1 MLKFFRKYN
10 KQLLVVVTVL
20 LMIVFVGG
28 FALESM
34 LVPDLSSQEI
44 AQAFGKP
51 ITQGDLSFVEGQ
63 TTILTRLGYPWNFP
77 GGLVSGI
84 EPLEVMDY
92 LLLLFE
98 AGERGFQPDLEQAR
112 QQLALRNL
120 DLNSFSLNN
129 RVPTEEIEAAV
140 ANYLGVTQLWVLAG
154 NSALPGELEIRQAVR
169 DQHEKINADIVEIK
183 STPLIDTQE
192 EIPEEILQA
201 HFEKYQEQT
210 VGRDP
215 LDFGYLIPDRVQVQY
230 AVVNTAE
237 IKLTQ
242 PVTEKEAESY
252 WRDHQAQFPRPKDG
266 DADALDSGED
276 QSEQEGPQPPE
287 LNASPYY
294 DTFADAS
301 DDVLNHLRGQR
312 RLKEARTLA
321 NTLWTALREPWY
333 HQPEDEAGFP
343 ESPVVAAALDHY
355 QKTVQALEENLA
367 QSECIEFGQ
376 TELFSAEESGDQ
388 ARIGQAREELQG
400 SGRGS
405 RFGQNTQNTHRVQG
419 LVETAQGGDLT
430 GRRALALYQTAP
442 SLLFD
447 QQNNLYLYRVIKVEK
462 HRPPNSLEE
471 VRDQVITDVR
481 AWRAFEAA
489 NAHAQAVRDR
499 VGEDGL
505 QAAWDAYD
513 GLDAETK
520 TKCGSF
526 FQANPFHRANAEIFP
541 GFSFPVIVSDQA
553 GARDEQGNLRHQI
566 NKEDFVVGVYDLL
579 QAEGGD
585 AVGAIEVPAIESAF
599 VVQLAGLEHLTKA
612 DYDGYKEQIRNQIA
626 RTRSE
631 SLMRAWFSADRIRAR
646 CGFDLES

>member
-183 STPLIDTQE
+183 STPLIDTQA
-192 EIPEEILQA
+192 EIPEEVLQA

-252 WRDHQAQFPRPKDG
+252 WRDHQAQFPRPKDSDE
-266 DADALDSGED
+266 DASDSGED
-276 QSEQEGPQPPE
+276 QS
-287 LNASPYY
+287 
-294 DTFADAS
+294 
-301 DDVLNHLRGQR
+301 
-312 RLKEARTLA
+312 
-321 NTLWTALREPWY
+321 
-333 HQPEDEAGFP
+333 
-343 ESPVVAAALDHY
+343 
-355 QKTVQALEENLA
+355 
-367 QSECIEFGQ
+367 
-376 TELFSAEESGDQ
+376 
-388 ARIGQAREELQG
+388 
-400 SGRGS
+400 
-405 RFGQNTQNTHRVQG
+405 
-419 LVETAQGGDLT
+419 
-430 GRRALALYQTAP
+430 
-442 SLLFD
+442 
-447 QQNNLYLYRVIKVEK
+447 
-462 HRPPNSLEE
+462 
-471 VRDQVITDVR
+471 
-481 AWRAFEAA
+481 
-489 NAHAQAVRDR
+489 
-499 VGEDGL
+499 
-505 QAAWDAYD
+505 
-513 GLDAETK
+513 
-520 TKCGSF
+520 
-526 FQANPFHRANAEIFP
+526 
-541 GFSFPVIVSDQA
+541 
-553 GARDEQGNLRHQI
+553 
-566 NKEDFVVGVYDLL
+566 
-579 QAEGGD
+579 
-585 AVGAIEVPAIESAF
+585 
-599 VVQLAGLEHLTKA
+599 
-612 DYDGYKEQIRNQIA
+612 
-626 RTRSE
+626 
-631 SLMRAWFSADRIRAR
+631 
-646 CGFDLES
+646 

>member
-10 KQLLVVVTVL
+10 KQLLVIVTVL

-34 LVPDLSSQEI
+34 LAPNPAAQVI

-51 ITQGDLSFVEGQ
+51 VTQGDLSFVDRQ
-63 TTILTRLGYPWNFP
+63 TTILSGLGYPWNFP

-98 AGERGFQPDLEQAR
+98 ARQRGFEPDIEQAR
-112 QQLALRNL
+112 LQLASRNL

-129 RVPTEEIEAAV
+129 RVPTEDIEAAV

-154 NSALPGELEIRQAVR
+154 NSAMPGELEIRQAVR
-169 DQHEKINADIVEIK
+169 DQHEKINADMVEINSK
-183 STPLIDTQE
+183 PLIDMQA
-192 EIPEEILQA
+192 EIPQEILQA
-201 HFEKYQEQT
+201 HFEKYREQT

-215 LDFGYLIPDRVQVQY
+215 LEFGYLIPDQVQVQY
-230 AVVNTAE
+230 AVVNTAAVE
-237 IKLTQ
+237 LTQ
-242 PVTEKEAESY
+242 PVTQKEAESY

-266 DADALDSGED
+266 EADEQDSGED

-287 LNASPYY
+287 PNTSPYY
-294 DTFADAS
+294 QTFADAR

-312 RLKEARTLA
+312 RLKEARILA

-343 ESPVVAAALDHY
+343 EPPAAAAALDHY
-355 QKTVQALEENLA
+355 QKTVQGLEENLA
-367 QSECIEFGQ
+367 HFECIEFGQ
-376 TELFSAEESGDQ
+376 TELFSADESGDQ
-388 ARIGQAREELQG
+388 ARIGQARVELQG
-400 SGRGS
+400 SARGS
-405 RFGQNTQNTHRVQG
+405 RFGQNTENTHRVQG
-419 LVETAQGGDLT
+419 LVEAARGGDLT

-442 SLLFD
+442 SVLLD
-447 QQNNLYLYRVIKVEK
+447 EHNNLYLYRVIKVEK
-462 HRPPNSLEE
+462 RRPPDSIEE
-471 VRDQVITDVR
+471 VRDQVIADVR

-499 VGEDGL
+499 VGDDGL

-520 TKCGSF
+520 TQCGSF
-526 FQANPFHRANAEIFP
+526 FQANPFHRANAEIIP

-553 GARDEQGNLRHQI
+553 GARDEEGNLRHQI
-566 NKEDFVVGVYDLL
+566 NKEDLVAGVYDLL

-612 DYDGYKEQIRNQIA
+612 DYDGYKQEIRNQMA